1 MMVANMTTPSEQ
13 YILELTRHFTPL
25 AMRFAQGWSL
35 DLEDVKQEI
44 TLVIIET
51 LPRIPD
57 KSRNVEGYLHRTIK
71 NHFLSRYDEKRSHKP
86 LHVLSLDEP
95 HPNYPEITR
104 ADMLAAPSDVPQDD
118 TQQIQREQAL
128 YAALRRLHKEEQE
141 YIQRVCGLHA
151 FTPWGKRT
159 PRERNPIAICQTA
172 YRKLRKDAALAAAL
186 EVAQ

>member
-1 MMVANMTTPSEQ
+1 MSINMNTPSEQ
-13 YILELTRHFTPL
+13 DVLDLTRHFTPL

-35 DLEDVKQEI
+35 DLDDVKQEI
-44 TLVIIET
+44 ALIIIET

-57 KSRNVEGYLHRTIK
+57 TSGNVHGYLHRTIK

-95 HPNYPEITR
+95 YPSYPEITR

-141 YIQRVCGLHA
+141 YVRRVYGLHA

-159 PRERNPIAICQTA
+159 PRERNPIAICQTT
-172 YRKLRKDAALAAAL
+172 YRKLRKDAVLVAAL
-186 EVAQ
+186 GVTR